1 MVTSAKAG
9 ICCRETPPKLPSPHY
24 HIGLHPLC
32 RSKEVQQG
40 NGRRSDVAYH
50 DTRYQQHDIALYQRG
65 KEKDKYHNQHGSDK
79 CAKQH
84 GEEAGQTERPCR
96 DATAKQQHDEGHSQ
110 TCPGVDAQN
119 GWSCQRI
126 LESRLQHQ
134 SADSQCA
141 TAKQRRQRL
150 GQTGFPKDEAPA
162 CLLPLSTEQDTE
174 NIGRRNRNRP
184 YQQIARKSN
193 KITTPNPI
201 PYFQPLLIVTLFS
214 TQRHGG
220 TEFSITFT
228 KVPYLCVHHSFSL
241 QK

>member
-1 MVTSAKAG
+1 MAP
-9 ICCRETPPKLPSPHY
+9 I
-24 HIGLHPLC
+24 
-32 RSKEVQQG
+32 
-40 NGRRSDVAYH
+40 N
-50 DTRYQQHDIALYQRG
+50 
-65 KEKDKYHNQHGSDK
+65 
-79 CAKQH
+79 AKQY
-84 GEEAGQTERPCR
+84 GEEAGQTEHPCR
-96 DATAKQQHDEGHSQ
+96 DAAAKQQHDEGHSQ

-184 YQQIARKSN
+184 YQQIARK
-193 KITTPNPI
+193 K
-201 PYFQPLLIVTLFS
+201 Q
-214 TQRHGG
+214 
-220 TEFSITFT
+220 
-228 KVPYLCVHHSFSL
+228 
-241 QK
+241 